1 MCHWNECSRLLN
13 FIALK
18 AKLIIFILT
27 IFWKKP
33 NTNVLSIFLLLE
45 LSILNILFILKWLGL
60 RLPLWIIFV
69 LYVNIVFPSGAS
81 ELCRSAWLITLGFFL
96 ISSGDSL
103 AYIVSFYSRPF
114 QFPFLDTLN
123 LFFFCNPYFSTNQ
136 ISIQNQWFKLYIKL

>member
-13 FIALK
+13 FITLK

-123 LFFFCNPYFSTNQ
+123 LFFFVTPISVQ
-136 ISIQNQWFKLYIKL
+136 IR

>member
-13 FIALK
+13 FITLK

-45 LSILNILFILKWLGL
+45 LSIINILFILRWLGL

-69 LYVNIVFPSGAS
+69 LYVKIVFPSGTS
-81 ELCRSAWLITLGFFL
+81 ELCRSAWLITLDFL
-96 ISSGDSL
+96 KSSGDSL
-103 AYIVSFYSRPF
+103 AYIVSF
-114 QFPFLDTLN
+114 TLGHFN
-123 LFFFCNPYFSTNQ
+123 SLSLILLIYFFFCNPYFSTNQ
-136 ISIQNQWFKLYIKL
+136 ISIKKSVD